1 MRRLRRIE
9 NEQIGRSCRYRFRY
23 RYRKPFVASFV
34 ETWVVLYWVIH
45 HEGHE
50 EHEAWVSLYCGF
62 LTTESTQPKA
72 ESGVIATEMERS
84 GMVKYTELY
93 CGF

>member
-50 EHEAWVSLYCGF
+50 EHEAWVDLGA
-62 LTTESTQPKA
+62 A
-72 ESGVIATEMERS
+72 EGGVFDRMNRINRMTKRQLGWE
-84 GMVKYTELY
+84 
-93 CGF
+93 F